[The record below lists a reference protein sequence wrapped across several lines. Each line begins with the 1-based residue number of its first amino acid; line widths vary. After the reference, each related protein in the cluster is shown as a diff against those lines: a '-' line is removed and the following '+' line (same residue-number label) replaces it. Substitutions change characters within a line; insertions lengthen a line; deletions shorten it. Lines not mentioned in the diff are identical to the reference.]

1 MGNPSAI
8 LVTPAGPIKAASLD
22 VGLDAAEHLDLH
34 VLWPDGWREQLLAR
48 EAYLAGGDAHRAML
62 LKAALESDAE
72 RILMARGGYG
82 CIRTLAAAQA
92 AGIALFDGTVTP
104 LWGFSD
110 GTALL
115 GAWMKA
121 GWPAWLAPPLTQLA
135 RLEPLS
141 QARFRASWH
150 AGQVPSFEGLR
161 TLRQGSVTAPLAG
174 GNLCVLVSCLKT
186 PFEVP
191 LAGHILVLEDTGE
204 RAYKVD
210 RLMTQLLLSG
220 ALDEIVGLVIG
231 QFSHVPQDQQ
241 TETKRFFE
249 RFAQDL
255 NIPVVADLPVG
266 HDVLN
271 APLPIGRATGFLAT
285 LSAELNGEGALT
297 FTEVA

>member
-1 MGNPSAI
+1 MGDSSAI
-8 LVTPAGPIKAASLD
+8 LVTPAGPIKAVSLD
-22 VGLDAAEHLDLH
+22 MGLEAAEDLDVQL
-34 VLWPDGWREQLLAR
+34 LWPDGWRGELLAR
-48 EAYLAGGDAHRAML
+48 DAYLAGDDAHRAAL

-72 RILMARGGYG
+72 RLLMARGGYG

-92 AGIALFDGTVTP
+92 AGIALFDGPVMP

-141 QARFRASWH
+141 RARFRASWH
-150 AGQVPSFEGLR
+150 AGRVPSFEGLR
-161 TLRQGSVTAPLAG
+161 TLRPGSVTAPLTG

-191 LAGHILVLEDTGE
+191 LAGHILVVEDTGE

-220 ALDEIVGLVIG
+220 ALDEVAGLVIG

-255 NIPVVADLPVG
+255 SVPVVADLPVG

-271 APLPIGRATGFLAT
+271 APLPIGRATGFVAT
-285 LSAELNGEGALT
+285 LSANQGGEGTLT